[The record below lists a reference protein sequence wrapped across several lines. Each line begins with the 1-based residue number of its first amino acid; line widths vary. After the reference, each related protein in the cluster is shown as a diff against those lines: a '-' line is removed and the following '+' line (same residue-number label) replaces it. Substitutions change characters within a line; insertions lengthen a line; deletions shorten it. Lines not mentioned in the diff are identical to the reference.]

1 MLYYRLQE
9 WRRKKALE
17 LKVAAFMVL
26 HNKVLPSICAYLPT
40 TAEELLRIP
49 SLGRRRTDKYG
60 ADTLQL
66 VAGYKKEK
74 HIKP

>member
-1 MLYYRLQE
+1 MQE

-26 HNKVLPSICAYLPT
+26 HNKVLLSICAYLPT

-49 SLGRRRTDKYG
+49 SLGRRSIDKYG
-60 ADTLQL
+60 ADILQL
-66 VAGYKKEK
+66 VSAYKNEK
-74 HIKP
+74 NIKP

>member
-1 MLYYRLQE
+1 
-9 WRRKKALE
+9 
-17 LKVAAFMVL
+17 MVL
-26 HNKVLPSICAYLPT
+26 HNKVLLSICAYLPT

-49 SLGRRRTDKYG
+49 SLGRRSIDKYG
-60 ADTLQL
+60 ADILQL